1 MSLNARDFTQGG
13 QVMKYMIGMFLQI
26 MNIASYWVLLLS
38 VVVFFAWMLLRL
50 TLQEFVHGGAYW
62 MIRWCIMPFKHV
74 TGRTPGGSWT
84 FHFERANGEIVAFKH
99 TAQQVMDDPYFVQ
112 MGMHVKD
119 VAFYGWGIAAFSFIG
134 AITAITWYLGRKGE
148 KQRESEIT
156 GGRVLAD
163 GPKEVNRLL
172 KKAGMMSPLSICGL
186 HILKDSEMQNFGFHG
201 TVGSGK
207 STAINDLLTQLRARG
222 DRVIIYDKGNNFI
235 PTFYRQDKDKIL
247 NPFDQRCPFWDL
259 WEECR
264 TVGDFENFATSLL
277 PDSSG
282 SSDPFWVL
290 SARSLFVA
298 TARRMAR
305 EKNRSIGEL
314 LKKLMSISLADLR
327 QFLEGTD
334 AANLVDGSIEKTAM
348 TIRTILT
355 TYVRSLRYL
364 QGLDEDGKRPFNIR
378 DWLHTE
384 DASGDN
390 PWIFISSDGQN
401 HNALKPLLSAW
412 LYMTMSGVLGLR
424 ADRNRRIWIYL
435 DEAPSLHKLPILPE
449 FCAEGRK
456 FGGCT
461 VLGLQNFPQMEETY
475 GTNAAKSIW
484 DLLNTRIFYRA
495 PSGSIAEWVQKE
507 IGEKRHKKFKDQ
519 YSYGVDIIRDGVQF
533 SKDEI
538 NEYLVS
544 YSDVQSLNDL
554 ECYITLPGEWPVVRM
569 KLPWKPYRE
578 IAEGRIQREV
588 QDVFDPDIEAALSGE
603 TSDDQTGQI
612 VGRLFGDAS
621 AKEDSETSGA
631 APADAQGSGSAAAAT
646 APAEVSSAA
655 QETRTDTATQ
665 QAGGRVAALPA
676 PTAEA
681 VPAASPPSSPSSTTN
696 TTESRHSESEKAL
709 QPPDIV
715 KHKSGDFG
723 LDRN

>member
-13 QVMKYMIGMFLQI
+13 QVMKYMIGMFVQI
-26 MNIASYWVLLLS
+26 MNIASYWVVLFSAL
-38 VVVFFAWMLLRL
+38 VFFSWMLLRL
-50 TLQEFVHGGAYW
+50 TLQEFVHGSAYW
-62 MIRWCIMPFKHV
+62 LIKWLIMPLAKLS
-74 TGRTPGGSWT
+74 GKPSQAGWT
-84 FHFERANGEIVAFKH
+84 FHFERPNGEVVAFKH
-99 TAQQVMDDPYFVQ
+99 TALQVMNDPYFVL
-112 MGMHVKD
+112 MGQHVKD
-119 VAFYGWGIAAFSFIG
+119 TAFYGWGISAFSFVA
-134 AITAITWYLGRKGE
+134 AIMAITWFLGSKGA
-148 KQRESEIT
+148 KQRESELT
-156 GGRVLAD
+156 GGRILATN
-163 GPKEVNRLL
+163 PSVVNRLL
-172 KKAGMMSPLSICGL
+172 KKAGVMSPLSICGL

-207 STAINDLLTQLRARG
+207 STALNDLLRQLRERG
-222 DRVIIYDKGNNFI
+222 DRVIVYDKGNNFI
-235 PTFYRQDKDKIL
+235 PTFYRQDKDLIL
-247 NPFDQRCPFWDL
+247 NPFDARCAPWDL
-259 WEECR
+259 WEECK
-264 TVGDFENFATSLL
+264 TIGDFENFATSLL

-305 EKNRSIGEL
+305 EKDRSIGEL

-327 QFLEGTD
+327 AFLEGTD

-364 QGLDEDGKRPFNIR
+364 QGLDQDGRRPFNIR

-412 LYMTMSGVLGLR
+412 LYMTMSGILGLR
-424 ADRNRRIWIYL
+424 ADRNRRIWIFL
-435 DEAPSLHKLPILPE
+435 DELPSLHKLPILPE

-461 VLGLQNFPQMEETY
+461 VAGLQNFPQLEETY

-484 DLLNTRIFYRA
+484 DLLNTRVFYRA
-495 PSGSIAEWVQKE
+495 PSGSIADWVQKE
-507 IGEKRHKKFKDQ
+507 IGEQRHKKFKDQ
-519 YSYGVDIIRDGVQF
+519 YSYGIDIIRDGVQF
-533 SKDEI
+533 SKDEV
-538 NEYLVS
+538 NEFLVS

-569 KLPWKPYRE
+569 KLPWKSYRE
-578 IAEGRIQREV
+578 IAEGRIPRDVE
-588 QDVFDPDIEAALSGE
+588 DVFDPDIEATLAGE
-603 TSDDQTGQI
+603 TADNQAGQI
-612 VGRLFGDAS
+612 VGRLFGDA
-621 AKEDSETSGA
+621 
-631 APADAQGSGSAAAAT
+631 AAAAAKPEDEQNAGNT
-646 APAEVSSAA
+646 GTAAGTQSAGAPAENATASSPAA
-655 QETRTDTATQ
+655 QAAAAE
-665 QAGGRVAALPA
+665 AGGRVVALPPPA
-676 PTAEA
+676 AEA
-681 VPAASPPSSPSSTTN
+681 SPSPSPETTAPAPAAQQ
-696 TTESRHSESEKAL
+696 EAEQRL
-709 QPPDIV
+709 QVMDVV
-715 KHKSGDFG
+715 KHNGTDFG

>member
-13 QVMKYMIGMFLQI
+13 QVMKYMIGMFVQI
-26 MNIASYWVLLLS
+26 MNIASYWVVLFS
-38 VVVFFAWMLLRL
+38 VLIFFSWMLLRL
-50 TLQEFVHGGAYW
+50 TLQEFIHGSAYW
-62 MIRWCIMPFKHV
+62 LIKWFIMPLSKLS
-74 TGRTPGGSWT
+74 GRPSQPGWT
-84 FHFERANGEIVAFKH
+84 FHFERPNGEVVAFKH
-99 TAQQVMDDPYFVQ
+99 TALQVMNDPYFVL
-112 MGMHVKD
+112 MGQHVKD
-119 VAFYGWGIAAFSFIG
+119 TAFYGWGIAAFSFVA
-134 AITAITWYLGRKGE
+134 AIMAITWFLGNKGA
-148 KQRESEIT
+148 KQRESELT
-156 GGRVLAD
+156 GGRILATS
-163 GPKEVNRLL
+163 PAVVNRLL
-172 KKAGMMSPLSICGL
+172 RKAGVMSPLSICGL
-186 HILKDSEMQNFGFHG
+186 HILKDSEMQNFGLHG

-207 STAINDLLTQLRARG
+207 STALNDLLRQLRERG
-222 DRVIIYDKGNNFI
+222 DRVIVYDKGNNFI
-235 PTFYRQDKDKIL
+235 PTFYRQDKDLIL
-247 NPFDQRCPFWDL
+247 NPFDARCAPWDL

-364 QGLDEDGKRPFNIR
+364 QGLDQGGRRPFNIR

-412 LYMTMSGVLGLR
+412 LYMTMSGILGLK
-424 ADRNRRIWIYL
+424 ADRNRRIWIFL
-435 DEAPSLHKLPILPE
+435 DELPSLHKLPILPE

-461 VLGLQNFPQMEETY
+461 VAGLQNFPQLEETY

-484 DLLNTRIFYRA
+484 DLLNTRVFYRA
-495 PSGSIAEWVQKE
+495 PSGSIADWVQKE
-507 IGEKRHKKFKDQ
+507 IGEQRHKKFKDQ
-519 YSYGVDIIRDGVQF
+519 YSYGIDIIRDGVQF
-533 SKDEI
+533 SKDEV
-538 NEYLVS
+538 NEFLVS

-569 KLPWKPYRE
+569 KLTWRAYRE
-578 IAEGRIQREV
+578 IAEGRIPRDVE
-588 QDVFDPDIEAALSGE
+588 DVFDPDIEATLAGE
-603 TSDDQTGQI
+603 TSDDQAGQI
-612 VGRLFGDAS
+612 VGRLFGDAAATAADEQGAES
-621 AKEDSETSGA
+621 AQAAAGAQSAA
-631 APADAQGSGSAAAAT
+631 APAESATNAAETASAQSA
-646 APAEVSSAA
+646 PDEK
-655 QETRTDTATQ
+655 
-665 QAGGRVAALPA
+665 GGRVTALPPPVA
-676 PTAEA
+676 DPTRA
-681 VPAASPPSSPSSTTN
+681 PAADSPAPAPVSERE
-696 TTESRHSESEKAL
+696 TERPL
-709 QPPDIV
+709 QVMDVV
-715 KHKSGDFG
+715 KHKHADFG

>member
-13 QVMKYMIGMFLQI
+13 QVMKYMIGMFVQI
-26 MNIASYWVLLLS
+26 MNIASYWVVLFS
-38 VVVFFAWMLLRL
+38 VLIFFSWMLLRL
-50 TLQEFVHGGAYW
+50 TLQEFIHGSAYW
-62 MIRWCIMPFKHV
+62 LIKWFIMPLSKLS
-74 TGRTPGGSWT
+74 GRPSQSGWT
-84 FHFERANGEIVAFKH
+84 FHFERPNGEVVAFKH
-99 TAQQVMDDPYFVQ
+99 TALQVMNDPYFVL
-112 MGMHVKD
+112 MGQHVKD
-119 VAFYGWGIAAFSFIG
+119 TAFYGWGIAAFSFVA
-134 AITAITWYLGRKGE
+134 AIMAITWFLGNKGA
-148 KQRESEIT
+148 KQRESELT
-156 GGRVLAD
+156 GGRILATS
-163 GPKEVNRLL
+163 PAVVNRLL
-172 KKAGMMSPLSICGL
+172 RKAGVMSPLSICGL
-186 HILKDSEMQNFGFHG
+186 HILKDSEMQNFGLHG

-207 STAINDLLTQLRARG
+207 STALNDLLRQLRERG
-222 DRVIIYDKGNNFI
+222 DRVIVYDKGNNFI
-235 PTFYRQDKDKIL
+235 PTFYRQDKDLIL
-247 NPFDQRCPFWDL
+247 NPFDARCAPWDL

-364 QGLDEDGKRPFNIR
+364 QGLDQGGRRPFNIR

-384 DASGDN
+384 DASGVN

-412 LYMTMSGVLGLR
+412 LYMTMSGILGLK
-424 ADRNRRIWIYL
+424 ADRNRRIWIFL
-435 DEAPSLHKLPILPE
+435 DELPSLHKLPILPE

-461 VLGLQNFPQMEETY
+461 VAGLQNFPQLEETY

-484 DLLNTRIFYRA
+484 DLLNTRVFYRA
-495 PSGSIAEWVQKE
+495 PSGSIADWVQKE
-507 IGEKRHKKFKDQ
+507 IGEQRHKKFKDQ
-519 YSYGVDIIRDGVQF
+519 YSYGIDIIRDGVQF
-533 SKDEI
+533 SKDEV
-538 NEYLVS
+538 NEFLVS

-569 KLPWKPYRE
+569 KLTWRAYRE
-578 IAEGRIQREV
+578 IAEGRIPRDVE
-588 QDVFDPDIEAALSGE
+588 DVFDPDIEATLAGE
-603 TSDDQTGQI
+603 TSDDQAGQI
-612 VGRLFGDAS
+612 VGRLFGDAAATAADEQGAES
-621 AKEDSETSGA
+621 AQAAAGAQSAA
-631 APADAQGSGSAAAAT
+631 APAESATNAAETASAQSA
-646 APAEVSSAA
+646 PDEK
-655 QETRTDTATQ
+655 
-665 QAGGRVAALPA
+665 GGRVTALPPPVA
-676 PTAEA
+676 DPTRA
-681 VPAASPPSSPSSTTN
+681 PAADSPAPAPVSERE
-696 TTESRHSESEKAL
+696 TERPL
-709 QPPDIV
+709 QVMDVV
-715 KHKSGDFG
+715 KHKHADFG

>member
-13 QVMKYMIGMFLQI
+13 QVMKYMIGMFVQI
-26 MNIASYWVLLLS
+26 MNIASYWVVLFSALI
-38 VVVFFAWMLLRL
+38 FFSWMLLRL
-50 TLQEFVHGGAYW
+50 TLQEFVHGSAYW
-62 MIRWCIMPFKHV
+62 LIKWFIVPLAKL
-74 TGRTPGGSWT
+74 TGRPSPAGWT
-84 FHFERANGEIVAFKH
+84 FHFERPNGEVVAFKH
-99 TAQQVMDDPYFVQ
+99 TALQVMNDPYFVL
-112 MGMHVKD
+112 MGQHVKD
-119 VAFYGWGIAAFSFIG
+119 TAFYGWGISAFSFVA
-134 AITAITWYLGRKGE
+134 AIMAITWFLGSKGA
-148 KQRESEIT
+148 KQRESELT
-156 GGRVLAD
+156 GGRVLATSY
-163 GPKEVNRLL
+163 KVVNRLL
-172 KKAGMMSPLSICGL
+172 KSAGVMSPLSICGL

-207 STAINDLLTQLRARG
+207 STALNDLLAQLRARG

-235 PTFYRQDKDKIL
+235 PTFFRQDKDIIL
-247 NPFDQRCPFWDL
+247 NPFDTRCAPWDL
-259 WEECR
+259 WEECQ

-298 TARRMAR
+298 TARRMTR

-364 QGLDEDGKRPFNIR
+364 QGLDHGGRRAFNIR

-412 LYMTMSGVLGLR
+412 LYMSMSGILGLK
-424 ADRNRRIWIYL
+424 ADRERRIWLHL

-456 FGGCT
+456 FGACT
-461 VLGLQNFPQMEETY
+461 VVGLQNFPQLEEIY
-475 GTNAAKSIW
+475 GSNFAKSIW
-484 DLLNTRIFYRA
+484 DLLNTRVFYRA
-495 PSGSIAEWVQKE
+495 PSGSIADWVQKE

-519 YSYGVDIIRDGVQF
+519 YSYGIDIIRDGVQF

-538 NEYLVS
+538 NEFLVS

-569 KLPWKPYRE
+569 KLAWKPYRA
-578 IAEGRIQREV
+578 IAEGRIPRDVE
-588 QDVFDPDIEAALSGE
+588 DVFDHDIEATLSGE
-603 TSDDQTGQI
+603 TSDNQAGQI
-612 VGRLFGDAS
+612 VGRLFSDAATITPTS
-621 AKEDSETSGA
+621 ATQSNGSAEAVEAEQSAA
-631 APADAQGSGSAAAAT
+631 APAENASAPTET
-646 APAEVSSAA
+646 ASSSTTQSS
-655 QETRTDTATQ
+655 QED
-665 QAGGRVAALPA
+665 AGGRVVALPPPESIQNAVTA
-676 PTAEA
+676 PPAPSRPAPAQAEQ
-681 VPAASPPSSPSSTTN
+681 P
-696 TTESRHSESEKAL
+696 L
-709 QPPDIV
+709 QPVDAVRHRDFDPD
-715 KHKSGDFG
+715 
-723 LDRN
+723 DRF

>member
-38 VVVFFAWMLLRL
+38 IVVFFAWMLLRL

-631 APADAQGSGSAAAAT
+631 APADAQGSGSAATAT
-646 APAEVSSAA
+646 TPAEASSAA

-681 VPAASPPSSPSSTTN
+681 VPAASAGPSPSAVSAPDETGQRET
-696 TTESRHSESEKAL
+696 EKAL
-709 QPPDIV
+709 QPLDVV
-715 KHKSGDFG
+715 KHHD
-723 LDRN
+723 LDPDDRF

>member
-1 MSLNARDFTQGG
+1 MRALKTPRFTGG
-13 QVMKYMIGMFLQI
+13 
-26 MNIASYWVLLLS
+26 
-38 VVVFFAWMLLRL
+38 
-50 TLQEFVHGGAYW
+50 
-62 MIRWCIMPFKHV
+62 
-74 TGRTPGGSWT
+74 
-84 FHFERANGEIVAFKH
+84 
-99 TAQQVMDDPYFVQ
+99 
-112 MGMHVKD
+112 
-119 VAFYGWGIAAFSFIG
+119 GIATFCFVASIL
-134 AITAITWYLGRKGE
+134 AITWFLGNKGA
-148 KQRESEIT
+148 KQRESELT
-156 GGRVLAD
+156 GGRILATS
-163 GPKEVNRLL
+163 PAVVNRLL
-172 KKAGMMSPLSICGL
+172 KKAGVMSPLSICGL
-186 HILKDSEMQNFGFHG
+186 HIVKDSEMQNFGFHG

-207 STAINDLLTQLRARG
+207 STALNDLLRQLRERG
-222 DRVIIYDKGNNFI
+222 DRVILYDKGNNFI
-235 PTFYRQDKDKIL
+235 PTFFRQDKDKIL
-247 NPFDQRCPFWDL
+247 NPFDVRCPFWDL

-364 QGLDEDGKRPFNIR
+364 QGLDEQGRRPFNIR

-412 LYMTMSGVLGLR
+412 LYMTMSGILGLK
-424 ADRNRRIWIYL
+424 ADRNRRIWIFL
-435 DEAPSLHKLPILPE
+435 DELPSLHKLPILPE

-461 VLGLQNFPQMEETY
+461 VAGLQNFPQLEETY
-475 GTNAAKSIW
+475 GTNSAKSIW
-484 DLLNTRIFYRA
+484 DLLNTRVFYRA
-495 PSGSIAEWVQKE
+495 PSGSIADWVQKE
-507 IGEKRHKKFKDQ
+507 IGEQRHKKFKDQ
-519 YSYGVDIIRDGVQF
+519 YSYGIDIIRDGVQF

-538 NEYLVS
+538 NEFLVS

-578 IAEGRIQREV
+578 IAEGRI
-588 QDVFDPDIEAALSGE
+588 PP
-603 TSDDQTGQI
+603 
-612 VGRLFGDAS
+612 GR
-621 AKEDSETSGA
+621 
-631 APADAQGSGSAAAAT
+631 
-646 APAEVSSAA
+646 
-655 QETRTDTATQ
+655 RR
-665 QAGGRVAALPA
+665 RV
-676 PTAEA
+676 
-681 VPAASPPSSPSSTTN
+681 
-696 TTESRHSESEKAL
+696 
-709 QPPDIV
+709 
-715 KHKSGDFG
+715 
-723 LDRN
+723 

>member
-13 QVMKYMIGMFLQI
+13 QVMKYMIGMFVQI
-26 MNIASYWVLLLS
+26 MNIASYWVVLFSAL
-38 VVVFFAWMLLRL
+38 VFFSWMLLRL
-50 TLQEFVHGGAYW
+50 TLQEFIHGSVYW
-62 MIRWCIMPFKHV
+62 LVKWFVMPLSKFS
-74 TGRTPGGSWT
+74 GGNSKSGWT
-84 FHFERANGEIVAFKH
+84 FHFERPNGEVVAFKH
-99 TAQQVMDDPYFVQ
+99 TAQQVMNDPYFVQ
-112 MGMHVKD
+112 MGESVKD
-119 VAFYGWGIAAFSFIG
+119 AAFYGWGIATFCFVA
-134 AITAITWYLGRKGE
+134 AILGITWFLGSKGA
-148 KQRESEIT
+148 KQRESELT
-156 GGRVLAD
+156 GGRILATS
-163 GPKEVNRLL
+163 PAVVNRLL
-172 KKAGMMSPLSICGL
+172 KKADVMSPLSICGL

-207 STAINDLLTQLRARG
+207 STALNDLLRQLRARG

-247 NPFDQRCPFWDL
+247 CPFDKRCPFWDL
-259 WEECR
+259 WEECQ
-264 TVGDFENFATSLL
+264 TVGDFENFSTSLL

-290 SARSLFVA
+290 SARSMFVA
-298 TARRMAR
+298 ASRRMGR
-305 EKNRSIGEL
+305 DKNRSIGEL

-327 QFLEGTD
+327 QYLEGTD

-364 QGLDEDGKRPFNIR
+364 QGLDEQVRRPFSIR

-412 LYMTMSGVLGLR
+412 LYMTMSGILGLK
-424 ADRNRRIWIYL
+424 ADRNRRIWIFL
-435 DEAPSLHKLPILPE
+435 DELPSLHKLPILPE

-461 VLGLQNFPQMEETY
+461 VVGLQNFPQLEETY

-484 DLLNTRIFYRA
+484 DLLNTRVFYRA
-495 PSGSIAEWVQKE
+495 PSGSIADWVQKE
-507 IGEKRHKKFKDQ
+507 IGEQRHKKFKDQ
-519 YSYGVDIIRDGVQF
+519 YSYGIDIIRDGVQF
-533 SKDEI
+533 SKDEV
-538 NEYLVS
+538 NEFLVS

-578 IAEGRIQREV
+578 IAEGRIPRDVE
-588 QDVFDPDIEAALSGE
+588 DVFDPDIEATLAGE
-603 TSDDQTGQI
+603 TADNKASQI
-612 VGRLFGDAS
+612 VGRLFGDAAVAAAKPEDEQS
-621 AKEDSETSGA
+621 AGNTGA
-631 APADAQGSGSAAAAT
+631 AAGTQSAT
-646 APAEVSSAA
+646 APAENATASSPAA
-655 QETRTDTATQ
+655 QAAAAE
-665 QAGGRVAALPA
+665 AGGRVVALP
-676 PTAEA
+676 PPVAEA
-681 VPAASPPSSPSSTTN
+681 SPSPETTVPAPAAQQ
-696 TTESRHSESEKAL
+696 EAEQRL
-709 QPPDIV
+709 QVMDVV
-715 KHKSGDFG
+715 KHNGTDFG

>member
-13 QVMKYMIGMFLQI
+13 QVMKYMIGMFVQI
-26 MNIASYWVLLLS
+26 MNIASYWVVLFSAL
-38 VVVFFAWMLLRL
+38 VFFSWMLLRL
-50 TLQEFVHGGAYW
+50 TLQEFVHGSAYW
-62 MIRWCIMPFKHV
+62 LISWFIMPLAKLS
-74 TGRTPGGSWT
+74 GKPSQAGWT
-84 FHFERANGEIVAFKH
+84 FHFERPNGEVVAFKH
-99 TAQQVMDDPYFVQ
+99 TALQVMNDPYFVL
-112 MGMHVKD
+112 MGQHVKD
-119 VAFYGWGIAAFSFIG
+119 TAFYGWGISAFSFVA
-134 AITAITWYLGRKGE
+134 AIMAITWFLGSKGA
-148 KQRESEIT
+148 KQRESELT
-156 GGRVLAD
+156 GGRVLATSY
-163 GPKEVNRLL
+163 KVVNRLL
-172 KKAGMMSPLSICGL
+172 KNAGVMSPLSICGL

-207 STAINDLLTQLRARG
+207 STALNDLLTQLRARG

-235 PTFYRQDKDKIL
+235 PTFFRQDKDLIL
-247 NPFDQRCPFWDL
+247 NPFDARCAPWDL
-259 WEECR
+259 WEECL
-264 TVGDFENFATSLL
+264 TIGDFENFATSLL

-364 QGLDEDGKRPFNIR
+364 QGLDQGGRRPFNIR
-378 DWLHTE
+378 DWIHTE

-412 LYMTMSGVLGLR
+412 IYMTMSGILGLK
-424 ADRNRRIWIYL
+424 ADRNRRIWIFL
-435 DEAPSLHKLPILPE
+435 DELPSLHKLPILPE

-461 VLGLQNFPQMEETY
+461 VAGLQNFPQMEETY

-484 DLLNTRIFYRA
+484 DLLNTRVFYRA
-495 PSGSIAEWVQKE
+495 PSGSIADWVQKE

-519 YSYGVDIIRDGVQF
+519 YSYGIDIIRDGVQF

-538 NEYLVS
+538 NEFLVS

-569 KLPWKPYRE
+569 KIAWKPYRA
-578 IAEGRIQREV
+578 IAEGRIPRDV
-588 QDVFDPDIEAALSGE
+588 DDVFDPAIEATLSGE
-603 TSDDQTGQI
+603 TSDNHTGQI
-612 VGRLFGDAS
+612 VGRLFGDA
-621 AKEDSETSGA
+621 ASGA
-631 APADAQGSGSAAAAT
+631 EAQGSGDAPDAAESRPDATPSATSPASENAT
-646 APAEVSSAA
+646 PASAITDAQSA
-655 QETRTDTATQ
+655 QEE
-665 QAGGRVAALPA
+665 AGGRVTALP
-676 PTAEA
+676 PPVSE
-681 VPAASPPSSPSSTTN
+681 PPSSVEPESPAPAPATPSEN
-696 TTESRHSESEKAL
+696 ERPL
-709 QPPDIV
+709 QVMDVV
-715 KHKSGDFG
+715 KHKSADFG

>member
-13 QVMKYMIGMFLQI
+13 QVMKYMIGMFVQI
-26 MNIASYWVLLLS
+26 MNIASYWVLLFS
-38 VVVFFAWMLLRL
+38 VLIFFGWMLLRL
-50 TLQEFVHGGAYW
+50 TLQEFIHGSAYW
-62 MIRWCIMPFKHV
+62 LIKWLVMPLSKLS
-74 TGRTPGGSWT
+74 GKPSNAGWT
-84 FHFERANGEIVAFKH
+84 FHFERPNGEVLTFKH
-99 TAQQVMDDPYFVQ
+99 TAQQVMNDPYFVL
-112 MGMHVKD
+112 MGQHVKD
-119 VAFYGWGIAAFSFIG
+119 TAFYGWGIAAFSFVA
-134 AITAITWYLGRKGE
+134 AIMAITWFLGRKGA
-148 KQRESEIT
+148 KQRESELT
-156 GGRVLAD
+156 GGRILAASPED
-163 GPKEVNRLL
+163 VNRLL
-172 KKAGMMSPLSICGL
+172 KKAGLMSPLKIGGL
-186 HILKDSEMQNFGFHG
+186 HIVKDSEMQNFGLHG

-207 STAINDLLTQLRARG
+207 STALNDLLMQLRKRG

-235 PTFYRQDKDKIL
+235 PTFFRQDKDLVL
-247 NPFDQRCPFWDL
+247 NPFDARCAPWDL
-259 WEECR
+259 WEECQ
-264 TVGDFENFATSLL
+264 TIGDFENFATSLL

-364 QGLDEDGKRPFNIR
+364 QGLDKSGRRPFNIR

-412 LYMTMSGVLGLR
+412 LYMTMSGILGLN
-424 ADRNRRIWIYL
+424 ADRQRRIWVFL
-435 DEAPSLHKLPILPE
+435 DELPSLHKLPILPE
-449 FCAEGRK
+449 FCAEARK

-461 VLGLQNFPQMEETY
+461 VVGLQNFPQLEETY
-475 GTNAAKSIW
+475 GTNTAKDIW
-484 DLLNTRIFYRA
+484 DLLNTRFFYRA
-495 PSGSIAEWVQKE
+495 PSGSVAEWVQKE

-533 SKDEI
+533 SKDET
-538 NEYLVS
+538 NEFLVS

-569 KLPWKPYRE
+569 KLAWKPYRK
-578 IAEGRIQREV
+578 IAEGRIPRDVE
-588 QDVFDPDIEAALSGE
+588 DVFDPDIEATLAGE
-603 TSDDQTGQI
+603 TSDNQAVRI
-612 VGRLFGDAS
+612 VERLFDDTPADEKSSNSTATPAESAPDGTAS
-621 AKEDSETSGA
+621 AQSAPQEANGRMVVLPPPDSP
-631 APADAQGSGSAAAAT
+631 APATAA
-646 APAEVSSAA
+646 
-655 QETRTDTATQ
+655 
-665 QAGGRVAALPA
+665 
-676 PTAEA
+676 A
-681 VPAASPPSSPSSTTN
+681 VPAKSIQPEA
-696 TTESRHSESEKAL
+696 EKSL
-709 QPPDIV
+709 QPLDVV
-715 KHKSGDFG
+715 KHRDFDPD
-723 LDRN
+723 DRF

>member
-13 QVMKYMIGMFLQI
+13 QVMKYMIGMFVQI
-26 MNIASYWVLLLS
+26 MNIASYWVVLFSAL
-38 VVVFFAWMLLRL
+38 VFFSWMLLRL
-50 TLQEFVHGGAYW
+50 SLQEFVHGSAYW
-62 MIRWCIMPFKHV
+62 MIKWFIMPLSKL
-74 TGRTPGGSWT
+74 TGRPSQTGWN
-84 FHFERANGEIVAFKH
+84 FHFERPNGEVVAFKH
-99 TAQQVMDDPYFVQ
+99 TALQVMNDPYFVL
-112 MGMHVKD
+112 MGQHVKD
-119 VAFYGWGIAAFSFIG
+119 TAFYGWGISAFSFVA
-134 AITAITWYLGRKGE
+134 AIMAITWFLGSKGA
-148 KQRESEIT
+148 KQRESELT
-156 GGRVLAD
+156 GGRVLATSY
-163 GPKEVNRLL
+163 KVVNRLL
-172 KKAGMMSPLSICGL
+172 KSAGVMSPLSICGL

-207 STAINDLLTQLRARG
+207 STALNDLLTQLRARG

-235 PTFYRQDKDKIL
+235 PTFFRQDKDLIL
-247 NPFDQRCPFWDL
+247 NPFDARCAPWDL
-259 WEECR
+259 WEECQ

-364 QGLDEDGKRPFNIR
+364 QGLDQGGRRPFNIR

-412 LYMTMSGVLGLR
+412 LYMTMSGILGLK
-424 ADRNRRIWIYL
+424 ADRERRIWLHL

-456 FGGCT
+456 FGACT
-461 VLGLQNFPQMEETY
+461 VVGLQNFPQFEEIY
-475 GTNAAKSIW
+475 GTNLAKSIW
-484 DLLNTRIFYRA
+484 DLLNTRVFYRA
-495 PSGSIAEWVQKE
+495 PSGSIADWVQKE
-507 IGEKRHKKFKDQ
+507 IGEMRHKKFKDQ
-519 YSYGVDIIRDGVQF
+519 YSYGIDIIRDGVQF

-538 NEYLVS
+538 NEFLVS

-554 ECYITLPGEWPVVRM
+554 ECFITLPGEWPVVRM
-569 KLPWKPYRE
+569 KLVWKPYRA
-578 IAEGRIQREV
+578 IAEGRIPRDVE
-588 QDVFDPDIEAALSGE
+588 DVFDQDIEATLSGE
-603 TSDDQTGQI
+603 TSDNQTGQI
-612 VGRLFGDAS
+612 VGRLFADSESSSGAEVSGDATGKTES
-621 AKEDSETSGA
+621 KPGA
-631 APADAQGSGSAAAAT
+631 NPPPAAT
-646 APAEVSSAA
+646 ADTETPPSANS
-655 QETRTDTATQ
+655 DTQ
-665 QAGGRVAALPA
+665 SPREEAGGRVASLPPPVPEPTQTVAPESPA
-676 PTAEA
+676 PS
-681 VPAASPPSSPSSTTN
+681 PASQP
-696 TTESRHSESEKAL
+696 ESAKPL
-709 QPPDIV
+709 QVMDV
-715 KHKSGDFG
+715 AKHKSADFG

>member
-13 QVMKYMIGMFLQI
+13 QVMKYMIGMFVQI
-26 MNIASYWVLLLS
+26 MNIASYWVVLFSAL
-38 VVVFFAWMLLRL
+38 VFFSWMLLRL
-50 TLQEFVHGGAYW
+50 TLQEFIHGSAYW
-62 MIRWCIMPFKHV
+62 LIKWLIMPLAKLS
-74 TGRTPGGSWT
+74 GKPSQAGWT
-84 FHFERANGEIVAFKH
+84 FHFERPNGEVVAFKH
-99 TAQQVMDDPYFVQ
+99 TALQVMNDPYFVL
-112 MGMHVKD
+112 MGQHVKD
-119 VAFYGWGIAAFSFIG
+119 TAFYGWGISAFSFVA
-134 AITAITWYLGRKGE
+134 AIMAITWFLGSKGA
-148 KQRESEIT
+148 KQRESELT
-156 GGRVLAD
+156 GGRILATS
-163 GPKEVNRLL
+163 PSVVNRLL
-172 KKAGMMSPLSICGL
+172 KKAGVMSPLSICGL
-186 HILKDSEMQNFGFHG
+186 HILKDSEMQNFGLHG

-207 STAINDLLTQLRARG
+207 STALNDLLRQLRERG
-222 DRVIIYDKGNNFI
+222 DRVIVYDKGNNFI
-235 PTFYRQDKDKIL
+235 PTFYRQDKDLIL
-247 NPFDQRCPFWDL
+247 NPFDARCAPWDL
-259 WEECR
+259 WEECK
-264 TVGDFENFATSLL
+264 TIGDFENFATSLL

-305 EKNRSIGEL
+305 EKDRSIGEL

-327 QFLEGTD
+327 AFLEGTD

-364 QGLDEDGKRPFNIR
+364 QGLDQDGRRPFNIR

-412 LYMTMSGVLGLR
+412 LYMTMSGILGLR
-424 ADRNRRIWIYL
+424 ADRNRRIWIFL
-435 DEAPSLHKLPILPE
+435 DELPSLHKLPILPE

-461 VLGLQNFPQMEETY
+461 VAGLQNFPQLEETY

-484 DLLNTRIFYRA
+484 DLLNTRVFYRA
-495 PSGSIAEWVQKE
+495 PSGSIADWVQKE
-507 IGEKRHKKFKDQ
+507 IGEQRHKKFKDQ
-519 YSYGVDIIRDGVQF
+519 YSYGIDIIRDGVQF
-533 SKDEI
+533 SKDEV
-538 NEYLVS
+538 NEFLVS

-578 IAEGRIQREV
+578 IAEGRIPRDVE
-588 QDVFDPDIEAALSGE
+588 DVFDPDIEATLAGE
-603 TSDDQTGQI
+603 TADNQAGQI
-612 VGRLFGDAS
+612 VGRLFGDAAAAA
-621 AKEDSETSGA
+621 AKPEDEQNAGNTGTTA
-631 APADAQGSGSAAAAT
+631 GTQSAAAPDENAT
-646 APAEVSSAA
+646 ASSPAA
-655 QETRTDTATQ
+655 QAAAAE
-665 QAGGRVAALPA
+665 AGGRVVALP
-676 PTAEA
+676 PPVAEA
-681 VPAASPPSSPSSTTN
+681 SPSPLPETTAPAPAAQQ
-696 TTESRHSESEKAL
+696 EAEQRL
-709 QPPDIV
+709 QVMDVV
-715 KHKSGDFG
+715 KHNSADFG

>member
-13 QVMKYMIGMFLQI
+13 QVMKYMIGMFVQI
-26 MNIASYWVLLLS
+26 MNIASYWVVLFSAL
-38 VVVFFAWMLLRL
+38 VFFSWMLLRL
-50 TLQEFVHGGAYW
+50 TLQEFIHGSAYW
-62 MIRWCIMPFKHV
+62 LIRWLIMPLAKLS
-74 TGRTPGGSWT
+74 GKPSQAGWT
-84 FHFERANGEIVAFKH
+84 FHFERPNGEVVAFKH
-99 TAQQVMDDPYFVQ
+99 TALQVMNDPYFVL
-112 MGMHVKD
+112 MGQHVKD
-119 VAFYGWGIAAFSFIG
+119 TAFYGWGISAFSFVA
-134 AITAITWYLGRKGE
+134 AIMAITWFLGSKGA
-148 KQRESEIT
+148 KQRQSELT
-156 GGRVLAD
+156 GGRILATS
-163 GPKEVNRLL
+163 PSVVNRLL
-172 KKAGMMSPLSICGL
+172 KKAGVMSPLSICGL
-186 HILKDSEMQNFGFHG
+186 HILKDSEMQNFGLHG

-207 STAINDLLTQLRARG
+207 STALNDLLRQLRERG
-222 DRVIIYDKGNNFI
+222 DRVIVYDKGNNFI
-235 PTFYRQDKDKIL
+235 PTFYRQDKDLIL
-247 NPFDQRCPFWDL
+247 NPFDARCAPWDL
-259 WEECR
+259 WEECK

-305 EKNRSIGEL
+305 EKDRSIGEL

-327 QFLEGTD
+327 AFLEGTD

-364 QGLDEDGKRPFNIR
+364 QGLDQDGRRPFNIR

-412 LYMTMSGVLGLR
+412 LYMTMSGILGLR
-424 ADRNRRIWIYL
+424 ADRNRRIWIFL
-435 DEAPSLHKLPILPE
+435 DELPSLHKLPILPE

-461 VLGLQNFPQMEETY
+461 VAGLQNFPQLEETY

-484 DLLNTRIFYRA
+484 DLLNTRVFYRA
-495 PSGSIAEWVQKE
+495 PSGSIADWVQKE
-507 IGEKRHKKFKDQ
+507 IGEQRHKKFKDQ
-519 YSYGVDIIRDGVQF
+519 YSYGIDIIRDGVQF
-533 SKDEI
+533 SKDEV
-538 NEYLVS
+538 NEFLVS

-578 IAEGRIQREV
+578 IAEGRIPRDVE
-588 QDVFDPDIEAALSGE
+588 DVFDPDIEATLAGE
-603 TSDDQTGQI
+603 TADNQAGQI
-612 VGRLFGDAS
+612 VGRLFGDAAAAAAKPEDEQS
-621 AKEDSETSGA
+621 AGNTGA
-631 APADAQGSGSAAAAT
+631 AAGTESAAAPVENATASSPAAQAAAAEASGRVVALPPPVAEASPSPSPENT
-646 APAEVSSAA
+646 APAPAA
-655 QETRTDTATQ
+655 QQE
-665 QAGGRVAALPA
+665 
-676 PTAEA
+676 AEQ
-681 VPAASPPSSPSSTTN
+681 
-696 TTESRHSESEKAL
+696 RL
-709 QPPDIV
+709 QVMDVV
-715 KHKSGDFG
+715 KHNSADFG

>member
-13 QVMKYMIGMFLQI
+13 QVMKYMIGMFVQI
-26 MNIASYWVLLLS
+26 MNIASYWVVLLS
-38 VVVFFAWMLLRL
+38 ALVFFSWMLLRL
-50 TLQEFVHGGAYW
+50 TLQEFIHGSAYW
-62 MIRWCIMPFKHV
+62 MVKWFVMPLSKF
-74 TGRTPGGSWT
+74 TGGNSKSGWT
-84 FHFERANGEIVAFKH
+84 FHFERPNGEVVAFKH
-99 TAQQVMDDPYFVQ
+99 TARQVMNDPYFIQ
-112 MGMHVKD
+112 MGESVKD
-119 VAFYGWGIAAFSFIG
+119 AAFYGWGISTFCFVASILGVTWFLGSKG
-134 AITAITWYLGRKGE
+134 A
-148 KQRESEIT
+148 KQRESELT
-156 GGRVLAD
+156 GGRILATS
-163 GPKEVNRLL
+163 PAVVNRLL
-172 KKAGMMSPLSICGL
+172 KKAGVMSPLSICGL
-186 HILKDSEMQNFGFHG
+186 HILKDSEMQNFGLHG

-207 STAINDLLTQLRARG
+207 STALNDLLRQLRARG
-222 DRVIIYDKGNNFI
+222 DRVIVYDKGNNFI

-247 NPFDQRCPFWDL
+247 NPFDLRCPFWDL
-259 WEECR
+259 WEECQ

-327 QFLEGTD
+327 LFLEGTD

-364 QGLDEDGKRPFNIR
+364 QGLDQDGRRPFNIR

-412 LYMTMSGVLGLR
+412 LYMTMSGILGLK
-424 ADRNRRIWIYL
+424 ADRNRRIWIFL
-435 DEAPSLHKLPILPE
+435 DELPSLHKLPILPE

-461 VLGLQNFPQMEETY
+461 VAGLQNFPQLEETY
-475 GTNAAKSIW
+475 GTNSAKSIW
-484 DLLNTRIFYRA
+484 DLLNTRVFYRA
-495 PSGSIAEWVQKE
+495 PSGSIADWVQKE

-519 YSYGVDIIRDGVQF
+519 YSYGIDIIRDGVQF

-538 NEYLVS
+538 NEFLVS

-578 IAEGRIQREV
+578 IAEGRISRDVE
-588 QDVFDPDIEAALSGE
+588 DVFDPDIEATLAGE
-603 TSDDQTGQI
+603 TADNQAGHI
-612 VGRLFGDAS
+612 VGRLFGDA
-621 AKEDSETSGA
+621 AAAAGKPEDEQRAGNPGAAAGTQNAA
-631 APADAQGSGSAAAAT
+631 APAENVTAPADTAAT
-646 APAEVSSAA
+646 A
-655 QETRTDTATQ
+655 D
-665 QAGGRVAALPA
+665 AGGRVVALP
-676 PTAEA
+676 P
-681 VPAASPPSSPSSTTN
+681 PAAESTPPPASETTAPAPASQQ
-696 TTESRHSESEKAL
+696 EAEQRL
-709 QPPDIV
+709 QVLDVV
-715 KHKSGDFG
+715 KHNSADFG

>member
-13 QVMKYMIGMFLQI
+13 QVMKYMIGMFVQI
-26 MNIASYWVLLLS
+26 MNIASYWVVLFSALI
-38 VVVFFAWMLLRL
+38 FFSWMLLRL
-50 TLQEFVHGGAYW
+50 SLQEFVHGSAYW
-62 MIRWCIMPFKHV
+62 MIKWFIMPLSKL
-74 TGRTPGGSWT
+74 TGRPSQAGWT
-84 FHFERANGEIVAFKH
+84 FHFERPNGEVVAFKH
-99 TAQQVMDDPYFVQ
+99 TALQVMNDPYFVL
-112 MGMHVKD
+112 MGQHVKD
-119 VAFYGWGIAAFSFIG
+119 TAFYGWGISAFSFVA
-134 AITAITWYLGRKGE
+134 AIMVITWFLGSKGA
-148 KQRESEIT
+148 KQRESELT
-156 GGRVLAD
+156 GGRILAD
-163 GPKEVNRLL
+163 AKDVNRLL
-172 KKAGMMSPLSICGL
+172 KKAGAMSPLSIGGL
-186 HILKDSEMQNFGFHG
+186 HIVKNSEMQNFGFHG

-207 STAINDLLTQLRARG
+207 STALNDLLMQLRVRG

-235 PTFYRQDKDKIL
+235 PTYYRQDKDLIL
-247 NPFDQRCPFWDL
+247 NPFDTRCAPWDL
-259 WEECR
+259 WEECQS
-264 TVGDFENFATSLL
+264 VGDFENFATSLL

-298 TARRMAR
+298 TAKRMAR

-327 QFLEGTD
+327 MFLEGTD

-364 QGLDEDGKRPFNIR
+364 QGLDQTGRRPFNIR

-390 PWIFISSDGQN
+390 PWIFVSSDGEN

-412 LYMTMSGVLGLR
+412 LYMTMSGILGLR
-424 ADRNRRIWIYL
+424 ADRERRIWIFL
-435 DEAPSLHKLPILPE
+435 DELPSLHKLPILPA

-461 VLGLQNFPQMEETY
+461 VAGLQNFPQLEETY

-484 DLLNTRIFYRA
+484 DLLNTRVFYRA

-519 YSYGVDIIRDGVQF
+519 YSYGIDIIRDGVQF

-538 NEYLVS
+538 NESLVS

-554 ECYITLPGEWPVVRM
+554 ECYVTLPGEWPVVRLT
-569 KLPWKPYRE
+569 LPWKPYRE
-578 IAEGRIQREV
+578 IAEGHIRRDVE
-588 QDVFDPDIEAALSGE
+588 DVFDPDIEANLTKE
-603 TSDDQTGQI
+603 VSDNQTGQI
-612 VGRLFGDAS
+612 VNRLFGDTAAASESGQGESNTEASGQSTNAAAESTTAS
-621 AKEDSETSGA
+621 AESASA
-631 APADAQGSGSAAAAT
+631 QSAPQEAGGRLANLAPPVT
-646 APAEVSSAA
+646 APAEAPVP
-655 QETRTDTATQ
+655 
-665 QAGGRVAALPA
+665 VAPI
-676 PTAEA
+676 P
-681 VPAASPPSSPSSTTN
+681 PAAHTTQ
-696 TTESRHSESEKAL
+696 EAEKSL
-709 QPPDIV
+709 QPVDVVRHREFDPD
-715 KHKSGDFG
+715 
-723 LDRN
+723 DRF

>member
-13 QVMKYMIGMFLQI
+13 QVMKYMIGMFVQI
-26 MNIASYWVLLLS
+26 MNIASYWVVLFSAL
-38 VVVFFAWMLLRL
+38 VFFSWMLLRL
-50 TLQEFVHGGAYW
+50 TLQEFIHGSAYW
-62 MIRWCIMPFKHV
+62 LIKWLIMPLAKLS
-74 TGRTPGGSWT
+74 GKPSQAGWT
-84 FHFERANGEIVAFKH
+84 FHFERPNGEVVAFKH
-99 TAQQVMDDPYFVQ
+99 TALQVMNDPYFVL
-112 MGMHVKD
+112 MGQHVKD
-119 VAFYGWGIAAFSFIG
+119 TAFYGWGISAFSFVA
-134 AITAITWYLGRKGE
+134 AIMAITWFLGSKGA
-148 KQRESEIT
+148 KQRESELT
-156 GGRVLAD
+156 GGRILATS
-163 GPKEVNRLL
+163 PAVVNRLL
-172 KKAGMMSPLSICGL
+172 KKAGVMSPLSICGL
-186 HILKDSEMQNFGFHG
+186 HILKDSEMQNFGLHG

-207 STAINDLLTQLRARG
+207 STALNDLLRQLRERG
-222 DRVIIYDKGNNFI
+222 DRVIVYDKGNNFI

-247 NPFDQRCPFWDL
+247 NPFDLRCPFWDL

-305 EKNRSIGEL
+305 EKDRSIGEL

-327 QFLEGTD
+327 AFLEGTD

-364 QGLDEDGKRPFNIR
+364 QGLDQDGRRPFNIR

-412 LYMTMSGVLGLR
+412 LYMTMSGILGLR
-424 ADRNRRIWIYL
+424 ADRNRRIWIFL
-435 DEAPSLHKLPILPE
+435 DELPSLHKLPILPE

-461 VLGLQNFPQMEETY
+461 VAGLQNFPQLEETY

-484 DLLNTRIFYRA
+484 DLLNTRVFYRA
-495 PSGSIAEWVQKE
+495 PSGSIADWVQKE
-507 IGEKRHKKFKDQ
+507 IGEQRHKKFKDQ
-519 YSYGVDIIRDGVQF
+519 YSYGIDIIRDGVQF
-533 SKDEI
+533 SKDEV
-538 NEYLVS
+538 NEFLVS

-578 IAEGRIQREV
+578 IAEGRIPR
-588 QDVFDPDIEAALSGE
+588 DVEDALDPDIEATLAGE
-603 TSDDQTGQI
+603 TADNQAGQI
-612 VGRLFGDAS
+612 VGRLFGDAAAAAD
-621 AKEDSETSGA
+621 AKPEDEQRAGNTGTAAGTQSGA
-631 APADAQGSGSAAAAT
+631 APAENAT
-646 APAEVSSAA
+646 ASSSAA
-655 QETRTDTATQ
+655 QAAAAE
-665 QAGGRVAALPA
+665 AGGRVVALP
-676 PTAEA
+676 P
-681 VPAASPPSSPSSTTN
+681 PAAESAPSSSPETTAPAPAAQQ
-696 TTESRHSESEKAL
+696 EAEQRL
-709 QPPDIV
+709 QVMDVV
-715 KHKSGDFG
+715 KHNSADFG

>member
-13 QVMKYMIGMFLQI
+13 QVMKYMIGMFVQI
-26 MNIASYWVLLLS
+26 MNIATYWVVLFS
-38 VVVFFAWMLLRL
+38 VLIFFSWMLLRL
-50 TLQEFVHGGAYW
+50 TLQEFIHGSAYW
-62 MIRWCIMPFKHV
+62 LIKWFIMPLSKLS
-74 TGRTPGGSWT
+74 GRPSQSGWT
-84 FHFERANGEIVAFKH
+84 FHFERPNGEVVAFKH
-99 TAQQVMDDPYFVQ
+99 TALQVMNDPYFVL
-112 MGMHVKD
+112 MGQHVKD
-119 VAFYGWGIAAFSFIG
+119 TAFYGWGIAAFSFVA
-134 AITAITWYLGRKGE
+134 AIMAITWLLGNKGA
-148 KQRESEIT
+148 KQRESELT
-156 GGRVLAD
+156 GGRILATS
-163 GPKEVNRLL
+163 PAVVNRLL
-172 KKAGMMSPLSICGL
+172 RKAGVMSPLSICGL
-186 HILKDSEMQNFGFHG
+186 HILKDSEMQNFGLHG

-207 STAINDLLTQLRARG
+207 STALNDLLRQLRERG
-222 DRVIIYDKGNNFI
+222 DRVIVYDKGNNFI
-235 PTFYRQDKDKIL
+235 PTFYRQDKDLIL
-247 NPFDQRCPFWDL
+247 NPFDARCAPWDL

-364 QGLDEDGKRPFNIR
+364 QGLDQGGRRPFNIR

-412 LYMTMSGVLGLR
+412 LYMTMSGILGLK
-424 ADRNRRIWIYL
+424 ADRNRRIWIFL
-435 DEAPSLHKLPILPE
+435 DELPSLHKLPILPE

-461 VLGLQNFPQMEETY
+461 VAGLQNFPQLEETY

-484 DLLNTRIFYRA
+484 DLLNTRVFYRA
-495 PSGSIAEWVQKE
+495 PSGSIADWVQKE
-507 IGEKRHKKFKDQ
+507 IGEQRHKKFKDQ
-519 YSYGVDIIRDGVQF
+519 YSYGIDIIRDGVQF

-538 NEYLVS
+538 NEFLVS

-569 KLPWKPYRE
+569 KLSWRAYRE
-578 IAEGRIQREV
+578 IAEGRIPRDVE
-588 QDVFDPDIEAALSGE
+588 DVFDPDIEATLAGE
-603 TSDDQTGQI
+603 TSDNQAGQI
-612 VGRLFGDAS
+612 VGRLFGDA
-621 AKEDSETSGA
+621 T
-631 APADAQGSGSAAAAT
+631 AAAT
-646 APAEVSSAA
+646 AAEDQGAGSAQAAAAPAESATPPAETTSA
-655 QETRTDTATQ
+655 QSAPDEK
-665 QAGGRVAALPA
+665 GGRVTTLPPPAADSTRTPAADSPA
-676 PTAEA
+676 PAPVSEHE
-681 VPAASPPSSPSSTTN
+681 
-696 TTESRHSESEKAL
+696 TERPL
-709 QPPDIV
+709 QVMDVV
-715 KHKSGDFG
+715 KHKHADFG

>member
-1 MSLNARDFTQGG
+1 
-13 QVMKYMIGMFLQI
+13 
-26 MNIASYWVLLLS
+26 
-38 VVVFFAWMLLRL
+38 
-50 TLQEFVHGGAYW
+50 
-62 MIRWCIMPFKHV
+62 
-74 TGRTPGGSWT
+74 
-84 FHFERANGEIVAFKH
+84 
-99 TAQQVMDDPYFVQ
+99 
-112 MGMHVKD
+112 
-119 VAFYGWGIAAFSFIG
+119 
-134 AITAITWYLGRKGE
+134 
-148 KQRESEIT
+148 
-156 GGRVLAD
+156 
-163 GPKEVNRLL
+163 
-172 KKAGMMSPLSICGL
+172 MSPLSICGL
-186 HILKDSEMQNFGFHG
+186 HILKDSEMQNFGLHG

-207 STAINDLLTQLRARG
+207 STALNDLLRQLRERG
-222 DRVIIYDKGNNFI
+222 DRVIVYDKGNNFI
-235 PTFYRQDKDKIL
+235 PTFYRQDKDLIL
-247 NPFDQRCPFWDL
+247 NPFDARCAPWDL

-364 QGLDEDGKRPFNIR
+364 QGLDQGGRRPFNIR

-384 DASGDN
+384 DASGVN

-412 LYMTMSGVLGLR
+412 LYMTMSGILGLK
-424 ADRNRRIWIYL
+424 ADRNRRIWIFL
-435 DEAPSLHKLPILPE
+435 DELPSLHKLPILPE

-461 VLGLQNFPQMEETY
+461 VAGLQNFPQLEETY

-484 DLLNTRIFYRA
+484 DLLNTRVFYRA
-495 PSGSIAEWVQKE
+495 PSGSIADWVQKE
-507 IGEKRHKKFKDQ
+507 IGEQRHKKFKDQ
-519 YSYGVDIIRDGVQF
+519 YSYGIDIIRDGVQF
-533 SKDEI
+533 SKDEV
-538 NEYLVS
+538 NEFLVS

-569 KLPWKPYRE
+569 KLTWRAYRE
-578 IAEGRIQREV
+578 IAEGRIPRDVE
-588 QDVFDPDIEAALSGE
+588 DVFDPDIEATLAGE
-603 TSDDQTGQI
+603 TSDDQAGQI
-612 VGRLFGDAS
+612 VGRLFGDAAATAADEQGAES
-621 AKEDSETSGA
+621 AQAAAGAQSAA
-631 APADAQGSGSAAAAT
+631 APAESATNAAETASAQSA
-646 APAEVSSAA
+646 PDEK
-655 QETRTDTATQ
+655 
-665 QAGGRVAALPA
+665 GGRVTALPPPVA
-676 PTAEA
+676 DPTRA
-681 VPAASPPSSPSSTTN
+681 PAADSPAPAPVSERE
-696 TTESRHSESEKAL
+696 TERPL
-709 QPPDIV
+709 QVMDVV
-715 KHKSGDFG
+715 KHKHADFG

>member
-13 QVMKYMIGMFLQI
+13 QVMKYMIGMFVQI
-26 MNIASYWVLLLS
+26 MNIASYWVLLFS
-38 VVVFFAWMLLRL
+38 VLIFFGWMLLRL
-50 TLQEFVHGGAYW
+50 TLQEFIHGSAYW
-62 MIRWCIMPFKHV
+62 LIKWLVMPLSKLS
-74 TGRTPGGSWT
+74 GKPSNAGWT
-84 FHFERANGEIVAFKH
+84 FHFERPNGEVLTFKH
-99 TAQQVMDDPYFVQ
+99 TAQQVMNDPYFVL
-112 MGMHVKD
+112 MGQHVKD
-119 VAFYGWGIAAFSFIG
+119 TAFYGWGIAAFSFVA
-134 AITAITWYLGRKGE
+134 AIMAITWFLGRKGA
-148 KQRESEIT
+148 KQRESELT
-156 GGRVLAD
+156 GGRILAASPED
-163 GPKEVNRLL
+163 VNRLL
-172 KKAGMMSPLSICGL
+172 KKAGLMSPLKIGGL
-186 HILKDSEMQNFGFHG
+186 HIVKDSEMQNFGLHG

-207 STAINDLLTQLRARG
+207 STALNDLLMQLRKRG

-235 PTFYRQDKDKIL
+235 PTFFRQDKDLVL
-247 NPFDQRCPFWDL
+247 NPFDARCAPWDL
-259 WEECR
+259 WEECQ
-264 TVGDFENFATSLL
+264 TIGDFENFATSLL

-364 QGLDEDGKRPFNIR
+364 QGLDKSGRRPFNIR

-412 LYMTMSGVLGLR
+412 LYMTMSGILGLN
-424 ADRNRRIWIYL
+424 ADRQRRIWVFL
-435 DEAPSLHKLPILPE
+435 DELPSLHKLPILPE
-449 FCAEGRK
+449 FCAEARK

-461 VLGLQNFPQMEETY
+461 VVGLQNFPQLEETY
-475 GTNAAKSIW
+475 GTNTAKDIW
-484 DLLNTRIFYRA
+484 DLLNTRFFYRA
-495 PSGSIAEWVQKE
+495 PSGSVAEWVQKE

-533 SKDEI
+533 SKDET
-538 NEYLVS
+538 NEFLVS

-569 KLPWKPYRE
+569 KLAWKPYRK
-578 IAEGRIQREV
+578 IAEGRIPR
-588 QDVFDPDIEAALSGE
+588 DVEDIFDPDIEATLAGE
-603 TSDDQTGQI
+603 TSDNQAVRI
-612 VGRLFGDAS
+612 VERLFDDTPADEKSSNSTATPAESAPDGTAS
-621 AKEDSETSGA
+621 AQSAPQEANGRMVVLPPPDSP
-631 APADAQGSGSAAAAT
+631 APATAA
-646 APAEVSSAA
+646 
-655 QETRTDTATQ
+655 
-665 QAGGRVAALPA
+665 
-676 PTAEA
+676 A
-681 VPAASPPSSPSSTTN
+681 VPAKSIQPEA
-696 TTESRHSESEKAL
+696 EKSL
-709 QPPDIV
+709 QPLDVV
-715 KHKSGDFG
+715 KHRDFDPD
-723 LDRN
+723 DRF

>member
-13 QVMKYMIGMFLQI
+13 QVMKYMIGMFVQI
-26 MNIASYWVLLLS
+26 MNIASYWVVLFSAL
-38 VVVFFAWMLLRL
+38 VFFSWMLLRL
-50 TLQEFVHGGAYW
+50 TLQEFVHGSAYW
-62 MIRWCIMPFKHV
+62 LIRWFIMPLAKLTGKHSQA
-74 TGRTPGGSWT
+74 GWT
-84 FHFERANGEIVAFKH
+84 FHFERPNGEVVAFKH
-99 TAQQVMDDPYFVQ
+99 TALQVMNDPYFVL
-112 MGMHVKD
+112 MGQHVKD
-119 VAFYGWGIAAFSFIG
+119 TAFYGWGISAFSFVA
-134 AITAITWYLGRKGE
+134 AIMAITWFLGSKGA
-148 KQRESEIT
+148 KQRESELT
-156 GGRVLAD
+156 GGRVLATSY
-163 GPKEVNRLL
+163 KVVNRLL
-172 KKAGMMSPLSICGL
+172 KNAGVMSPLSICGL

-207 STAINDLLTQLRARG
+207 STALNDLLTQLRARG

-235 PTFYRQDKDKIL
+235 PTFFRQDKDLIL
-247 NPFDQRCPFWDL
+247 NPFDARCAPWDL
-259 WEECR
+259 WEECQ
-264 TVGDFENFATSLL
+264 TIGDFENFATSLL

-364 QGLDEDGKRPFNIR
+364 QGLDQGGRRPFNIR
-378 DWLHTE
+378 DWIHTE

-412 LYMTMSGVLGLR
+412 IYMTMSGILGLK
-424 ADRNRRIWIYL
+424 ADRNRRIWIFL
-435 DEAPSLHKLPILPE
+435 DELPSLHKLPILPE

-461 VLGLQNFPQMEETY
+461 VAGLQNFPQMEETY

-484 DLLNTRIFYRA
+484 DLLNTRVFYRA
-495 PSGSIAEWVQKE
+495 PSGSIADWVQKE

-519 YSYGVDIIRDGVQF
+519 YSYGIDIIRDGVQF

-538 NEYLVS
+538 NEFLVS

-554 ECYITLPGEWPVVRM
+554 ECYVTLPGEWPVVRM
-569 KLPWKPYRE
+569 KLTWKPYRA
-578 IAEGRIQREV
+578 IAEGRIPRDVE
-588 QDVFDPDIEAALSGE
+588 DVFDPVIEATLSGE
-603 TSDDQTGQI
+603 TSDNQTGQI
-612 VGRLFGDAS
+612 VGRLFGDA
-621 AKEDSETSGA
+621 
-631 APADAQGSGSAAAAT
+631 GSGSDAEGSGVAPDAAESKPDAKPPAT
-646 APAEVSSAA
+646 APAAETATPISAKTDAQSA
-655 QETRTDTATQ
+655 QEE
-665 QAGGRVAALPA
+665 AGGRVTAFPPPVSESTQSAAPDSPA
-676 PTAEA
+676 PATVA
-681 VPAASPPSSPSSTTN
+681 P
-696 TTESRHSESEKAL
+696 SESDRPL
-709 QPPDIV
+709 QVMDVV
-715 KHKSGDFG
+715 KHKSADFG